1 MIGKYISSFLL
12 IFLFQLASI
21 RHSIISQLSVGSTI
35 FGFMLVVAS
44 HKHALAVTWPKD
56 SIKPW
61 WRTHYP
67 GGQFFHHWLEQ
78 LRHNLGRTSVQFLA
92 IKGSISLLNSEMEF
106 VFLEWIE
113 RSQSLSPICSVSSWE
128 LGILN
133 TRYYIL
139 FEEPRLSETIHS
151 PERVSSNPLT
161 LQWHP
166 DEKAFPFPSLS
177 KQNLWQH
184 QSSWLSWKKREAE
197 SCCI

>member
-12 IFLFQLASI
+12 IFLFQLAST
-21 RHSIISQLSVGSTI
+21 RHSIISQLSVDSTI

-67 GGQFFHHWLEQ
+67 GGQFFRHWLEQ

-151 PERVSSNPLT
+151 PERVSSNLLT